1 YKVRVLRLS
10 ADSNDQYL
18 FNDTWVDSIGE
29 IVDTP
34 MNYPNSVLVGL
45 KVNSEQFGSSMPSRS
60 YLIRGLKIRVPSNY
74 DENTNT

>member
-10 ADSNDQYL
+10 ADSNDPYL

-74 DENTNT
+74 DENT